1 METATNAENIMPSLN
16 VRDLVKKKKRDE
28 ISCLEDSFQFLEV
41 EKSVFVEVLNEKC
54 INDWTVQHGWTWIHK
69 RSNDDL

>member
-1 METATNAENIMPSLN
+1 MFLVDFGPLRQAVHCLRFRKGEFLFMETATNAENIMPSLN

-41 EKSVFVEVLNEKC
+41 EKSELTELF
-54 INDWTVQHGWTWIHK
+54 
-69 RSNDDL
+69 